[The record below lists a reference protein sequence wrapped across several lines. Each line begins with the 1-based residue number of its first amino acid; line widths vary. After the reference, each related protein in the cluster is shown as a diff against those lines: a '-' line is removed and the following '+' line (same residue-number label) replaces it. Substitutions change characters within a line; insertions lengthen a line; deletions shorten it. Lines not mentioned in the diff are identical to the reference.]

1 MHSLVNK
8 MAQTA
13 EIKIPR
19 LARQPIVL
27 GKAEAKVDGS
37 TVTVKGAKGEL
48 SLNVHP
54 SVTVELD
61 DGALKVNPNTQS
73 AAAMSG
79 TMHSILKSMAT
90 GVTNGFE
97 KKLQLVGVGYR
108 AQAQGK
114 TLNLSLGFSHPVA
127 FPVPD
132 GITIETPSQ
141 TEILVKGADKQQVG
155 QVAAK
160 IRAYR
165 PPEPYKG
172 KGVRYADEYVLRKE
186 AKKK

>member
-1 MHSLVNK
+1 
-8 MAQTA
+8 MANATS

-19 LARQPIVL
+19 LARSPIAL
-27 GKAEAKVDGS
+27 AGGAEA
-37 TVTVKGAKGEL
+37 TVNGQHVAVKGPKGQLE
-48 SLNVHP
+48 LNVHD
-54 SVTVELD
+54 SVEVSKGD
-61 DGALKVNPNTQS
+61 DGISVKPLSSA

-79 TMHSILKSMAT
+79 TMHSLLKGMVQ
-90 GVTNGFE
+90 GVTQGFE
-97 KKLQLVGVGYR
+97 KKLTLIGVGYR

-114 TLNLSLGFSHPVA
+114 TLNLSLGFSHPIEFA
-127 FPVPD
+127 VPE
-132 GITIETPSQ
+132 GITIQTPSQ
-141 TEILVKGADKQQVG
+141 TEVIVSGADKQQVG

-160 IRAYR
+160 IRSYR